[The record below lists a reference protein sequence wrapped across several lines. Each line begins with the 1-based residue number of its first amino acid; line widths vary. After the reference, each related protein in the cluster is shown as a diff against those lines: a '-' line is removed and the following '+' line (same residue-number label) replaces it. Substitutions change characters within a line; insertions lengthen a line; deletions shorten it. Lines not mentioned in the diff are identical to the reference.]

1 MIAKAK
7 LRYLRISPGKVNQVA
22 RLIRGK
28 SVSYSLALLS
38 HLRKR
43 PAHSLL
49 KLLNSAL
56 SNARNLGQTFQDL
69 DNIYVSRLVVNQGPT
84 LKRYRAAPFGR
95 AVMIRKRTSHIELE
109 LDLRVK

>member
-38 HLRKR
+38 HLKKR

-56 SNARNLGQTFQDL
+56 SNARNSGQVSQDL
-69 DNIYVSRLVVNQGPT
+69 DNIYVSKLIVNEGPT
-84 LKRYRAAPFGR
+84 LKRFRPRALGR
-95 AVMIRKRTSHIELE
+95 ATRIRKRTSHLTVI
-109 LDLRVK
+109 LDEK